1 MGKSLPGLIVVCLAG
16 VLPLAASHAEELGK
30 VSKPVEIGLCATLFR
45 DVPDSVLETMSK
57 PFGIVMASQTG
68 MMGHLSKA
76 GDALDLGQK
85 LNEQKVHL
93 GIFHGYEFAW
103 ARQKY
108 PELKPL
114 VIAVNT
120 NRHLRALLVVRS
132 DSEAA
137 TFGDM
142 KDKTVNMPRGNRGHC
157 YLFLEQRCNAA
168 GDCAAAE
175 HLSKI
180 TTGANAEEALD
191 EVVDGTVDATIVDR
205 VALDCYKRRKP
216 GRFAELKVAVES
228 EVFPAG
234 VVAYR
239 PGTIE
244 EKALNRFRDGL
255 VNCQK
260 TILGRQLLT
269 MWKLTAFEPIPDDYE
284 KTLTD
289 IAEAYPPPAEEAK
302 EE

>member
-1 MGKSLPGLIVVCLAG
+1 MRQSWMLLFVAVSATLA
-16 VLPLAASHAEELGK
+16 LATSRGEELGK
-30 VSKPVEIGLCATLFR
+30 AAKPVEIGLCASLFR

-76 GDALDLGQK
+76 GDALDLGKQ

-103 ARQKY
+103 AREKY
-108 PELKPL
+108 PDLKPL

-137 TFGDM
+137 NFGDM
-142 KDKTVNMPRGNRGHC
+142 RDKTLNMPRGNRGHC
-157 YLFLEQRCNAA
+157 YLFLEQRCNQA

-205 VALDCYKRRKP
+205 VALDVYKRRKP
-216 GRFAELKVAVES
+216 GRYAELKVAVES

-269 MWKLTAFEPIPDDYE
+269 MWKLTAFEPIPDDYD

-289 IAEAYPPPAEEAK
+289 IAKAYPPPAEES
-302 EE
+302 EEE